1 MTGNH
6 WIKFNTIMKITI
18 NLLIICLLGFS
29 HSARCQQ
36 KKMRMTDTTMHMKMP
51 MPASKKVAKK
61 PNKSTPVAHHMPSKN
76 TSGMPGMKMYGSS
89 AKASGIKK
97 RSNTM
102 PGMKMSKKSMPG
114 MDMSGQNTMP
124 GMNMKEKTAM
134 PGMNMQDT
142 GMKHMDMKDQ
152 MKLGEGMPGMPMKGM
167 TKQGK
172 DTIGST
178 SSTLNDHYIHAGKRV
193 NYDLFITD
201 TIANYTGKP
210 VKAMAINGHIPGPTL
225 SFTEGDTA
233 YIRVH
238 NRMKTETSIH
248 WHGVLVPNQYD
259 GVPYLTTV
267 PIMPDSTHIF
277 IIPLRQTGTFWYH
290 SHTDLDEQS
299 GLYGSI
305 VIHPQIKSKD
315 YPEQVMLF
323 SDWTDYKPK
332 EVQRML
338 KRGTDWFSIQKGS
351 VLSYGGAIS
360 KGYLGDKLKLD
371 WMRMPAMDLADVK
384 YDRFLVNGYTDQQLS
399 KFKPGETVRLRII
412 NGSSSS
418 YFWLNYAG
426 SQMTVVAADGLEV
439 KPVTVDKILIGT
451 AETYDVLVK
460 IPLKGK
466 YEFRATY
473 QDVSGKVSAWLGS
486 GAEVKVKDIP
496 PVPYYKLTHTFNR
509 MMSQMNMPMNSVPS
523 SKVKNDGLQFSKST
537 GEMKMDGMDMGDMK
551 MDKKAD
557 KPTSDKREMKMNG
570 MDIKGDSSMK
580 NMAGNKAKK
589 MPVKGMKPDMGDQQK
604 DMGNMDMGEMGMG
617 DMGSMNMTDDGKGTK
632 MGPGGSMLL
641 GLGGEG
647 KILTYDML
655 QANSSTVIKGSHTV
669 RTYHL
674 YLTGSMIRY
683 TWLINNKALSEADKL
698 LIRKGEI
705 VRFVLHNTTM
715 MEHPM
720 HLHGHFFRVLNAK
733 GDSAPLKHTVSIEPM
748 QVKTIEFLADE
759 AHDWFFHCH
768 TLYHMMSGMA
778 RVVRYEDNPSNPE
791 VAPYQK
797 NNPLLKDDRRWYT
810 WGMASFHSQTSV
822 GSIFISNTRY
832 EFNANYRFSYDG
844 RYEIDPRF
852 QRYLDNNQYLAAYVG
867 GNFEQTEKGRLFRR
881 NGDNSAVAGV
891 RYLLPLFLQTDA
903 RVSSKGQFRFTISR
917 EDIPLTKRLYM
928 GSSYNTDNE
937 FQVDTR
943 YILTKNFAVS
953 ASYDNQYGFGGG
965 LTIIL

>member
-1 MTGNH
+1 
-6 WIKFNTIMKITI
+6 MKNIIRISTA
-18 NLLIICLLGFS
+18 LLIALAFS
-29 HSARCQQ
+29 AYGQQ
-36 KKMRMTDTTMHMKMP
+36 KKMKMGDTTMNMQMP
-51 MPASKKVAKK
+51 VKKKAAIKNKNAISIHHSSKTAV
-61 PNKSTPVAHHMPSKN
+61 
-76 TSGMPGMKMYGSS
+76 SGMPGMSMKGGSMQGMSGMKMKGSS
-89 AKASGIKK
+89 AKGKSAKNT
-97 RSNTM
+97 RSVSM
-102 PGMKMSKKSMPG
+102 PGMKNNKEAMQG
-114 MDMSGQNTMP
+114 MDMGGKNGSMP
-124 GMNMKEKTAM
+124 GMNMR
-134 PGMNMQDT
+134 DT
-142 GMKHMDMKDQ
+142 GMKRMDTQKQGGMKMDMGN
-152 MKLGEGMPGMPMKGM
+152 MVPGMKMEGM
-167 TKQGK
+167 TKSGK

-193 NYDLFITD
+193 NYDLYITD
-201 TIANYTGKP
+201 TMANYTGKP

-225 SFTEGDTA
+225 TFTEGDTA
-233 YIRVH
+233 YIKVH

-267 PIMPDSTHIF
+267 PIMPDSIHTF
-277 IIPLRQTGTFWYH
+277 IIPLRQTGTLWYH
-290 SHTDLDEQS
+290 SHTELDEQS

-305 VIHPQIKSKD
+305 VINPQLKKSN
-315 YPEQVMLF
+315 YPEQVLLF
-323 SDWTDYKPK
+323 SDWTNYPPK

-351 VLSYGGAIS
+351 VLSYGGAIA
-360 KGYLGDKLKLD
+360 KGYLSDKLKLD

-384 YDRFLVNGYTDQQLS
+384 YDRFLVNGFTDQQLS

-412 NGSSSS
+412 NGSASS

-426 SQMTVVAADGLEV
+426 SQMTVIAADGLEV

-460 IPLKGK
+460 IPLQGK

-473 QDVSGKVSAWLGS
+473 QDVSGKVSAWLGA
-486 GAEVKVKDIP
+486 GTEVKAKDIP

-509 MMSQMNMPMNSVPS
+509 MMSQMNMPMNSVPA
-523 SKVKNDGLQFSKST
+523 SKVKNDGLKFSKST
-537 GEMKMDGMDMGDMK
+537 GQMKMDGMDMGGMK
-551 MDKKAD
+551 MDEKENKAMPG
-557 KPTSDKREMKMNG
+557 KSGTKMSG
-570 MDIKGDSSMK
+570 MDMKGDSSMK
-580 NMAGNKAKK
+580 MADNKSQNKP
-589 MPVKGMKPDMGDQQK
+589 MEGMKPGMAGQQK
-604 DMGNMDMGEMGMG
+604 DMGNMDMGTMDMGG
-617 DMGSMNMTDDGKGTK
+617 MGSMNMTDDGKGTK

-641 GLGGEG
+641 GLGGDG

-655 QANSSTVIKGSHTV
+655 QANSSTAIEGTHTV

-778 RVVRYEDNPSNPE
+778 RIVRYEDAPSNPQM
-791 VAPYQK
+791 APYQK
-797 NNPLLKDDRRWYT
+797 NNPLLKDDRQWYT
-810 WGMASFHSQTSV
+810 WGMAAFHSQTSV
-822 GSIFISNTRY
+822 GSVFISNTRY

-881 NGDNSAVAGV
+881 NGDNSAVVGL
-891 RYLLPLFLQTDA
+891 RYLLPLFVQTDA
-903 RVSSKGQFRFTISR
+903 RISSKGQVRFTISR
-917 EDIPLTKRLYM
+917 DDIPLSTRWYM
-928 GSSYNTDNE
+928 GASYNTDNE
-937 FQVDTR
+937 LQVDTR
-943 YILTKNFAVS
+943 YILSKNFALS

-965 LTIIL
+965 LTIIY

>member
-1 MTGNH
+1 
-6 WIKFNTIMKITI
+6 MKNIITI
-18 NLLIICLLGFS
+18 IMIMLLGWGL
-29 HSARCQQ
+29 SAYGQQ
-36 KKMRMTDTTMHMKMP
+36 KEMKMGDTTMPMKMP
-51 MPASKKVAKK
+51 ATKKPLVKNKKATSPDHLNQKKTSPMVIKEGTKQGMPATAASGMSGMKMKGKAVKKMPMKK
-61 PNKSTPVAHHMPSKN
+61 KGNSA
-76 TSGMPGMKMYGSS
+76 MPGMKMDKG
-89 AKASGIKK
+89 KMQGMDMNGKK
-97 RSNTM
+97 DAM
-102 PGMKMSKKSMPG
+102 PGMKMPDTGTKP
-114 MDMSGQNTMP
+114 MDMQKQGGMKMDMNKEGMMP
-124 GMNMKEKTAM
+124 GMNMS
-134 PGMNMQDT
+134 GMA
-142 GMKHMDMKDQ
+142 KS
-152 MKLGEGMPGMPMKGM
+152 
-167 TKQGK
+167 GK
-172 DTIGST
+172 DTIAST
-178 SSTLNDHYIHAGKRV
+178 SSTLNDHFIHAGKRV
-193 NYDLFITD
+193 TYNLYITD
-201 TIANYTGKP
+201 TVANYTGKP

-225 SFTEGDTA
+225 TFTEGDTA
-233 YIRVH
+233 YIKVH
-238 NRMKTETSIH
+238 NRMNTETSIH

-267 PIMPDSTHIF
+267 PILPDSTHLF

-290 SHTDLDEQS
+290 SHTELDEQS

-305 VIHPQIKSKD
+305 VINPQIKKND

-371 WMRMPAMDLADVK
+371 WRRMPAMDLADVK

-399 KFKPGETVRLRII
+399 KFKPGQTVKLRII

-426 SQMTVVAADGLEV
+426 SQMTVIAADGLEV

-486 GAEVKVKDIP
+486 GAEVKAKDIP

-509 MMSQMNMPMNSVPS
+509 MMGQMNMPMNAVPS
-523 SKVKNDGLQFSKST
+523 SKVKNDGLEFSKST
-537 GEMKMDGMDMGDMK
+537 GKMKMDGMDMGGMKMDGKENKPVPDKGDMK
-551 MDKKAD
+551 MA
-557 KPTSDKREMKMNG
+557 G
-570 MDIKGDSSMK
+570 MDMKGDSSMK
-580 NMAGNKAKK
+580 MSGSKSKK
-589 MPVKGMKPDMGDQQK
+589 MSMKGMNPDMADQQK
-604 DMGNMDMGEMGMG
+604 DMGNMDMGGMG
-617 DMGSMNMTDDGKGTK
+617 RMNMTDDGRGTK

-655 QANSSTVIKGSHTV
+655 QANSSTAIEGTHTV

-698 LIRKGEI
+698 LIKKGEI

-778 RVVRYEDNPSNPE
+778 RVVRYEDAPSNPQ

-797 NNPLLKDDRRWYT
+797 NNPLLKDDRQWYT
-810 WGMASFHSQTSV
+810 WGMAAFHSQTSV
-822 GSIFISNTRY
+822 GSVFISNTRY

-867 GNFEQTEKGRLFRR
+867 GNFEQTEKGRLFSRK
-881 NGDNSAVAGV
+881 GDNSAVVGL
-891 RYLLPLFLQTDA
+891 RYLLPLFVQTDA
-903 RVSSKGQFRFTISR
+903 RISSKGQFRLTVSR
-917 EDIPLTKRLYM
+917 EDIPLSTRLYM
-928 GSSYNTDNE
+928 GASYNTDNE

-943 YILTKNFAVS
+943 YILTKYFAVS

-965 LTIIL
+965 LTIIY